1 MVCSKSELVI
11 LKQERLR
18 KRHQK
23 VGSWKIF
30 RPFLFWN
37 DFSFLAELKTAQ
49 FTSKIFWPLKNGAKV
64 DAKNDDGWT
73 PLILAARFGH
83 ATIVKNLIENGADV
97 NATTNFGETA
107 LFKAVDNGHVNV
119 VEELIKNAANFNE
132 TVPDFVKTV
141 YQEQGNLSR
150 GNDIWSGVA

>member
-1 MVCSKSELVI
+1 MPG
-11 LKQERLR
+11 
-18 KRHQK
+18 QK
-23 VGSWKIF
+23 YGNFFVD
-30 RPFLFWN
+30 FWR
-37 DFSFLAELKTAQ
+37 ELKTPQ
-49 FTSKIFWPLKNGAKV
+49 FLSEISWPLKNGAKV
-64 DAKNDDGWT
+64 DAKNDAGWT

-141 YQEQGNLSR
+141 YQEQGDLSR
-150 GNDIWSGVA
+150 VIDNCSGFAWSVGQET

>member
-1 MVCSKSELVI
+1 MKQAFDAEIIRDYYFFWRVMTPQFPSEI
-11 LKQERLR
+11 
-18 KRHQK
+18 
-23 VGSWKIF
+23 S
-30 RPFLFWN
+30 
-37 DFSFLAELKTAQ
+37 
-49 FTSKIFWPLKNGAKV
+49 WPLKNGAKV

-141 YQEQGNLSR
+141 YQEQGNLSK
-150 GNDIWSGVA
+150 GIDIRSGVA

>member
-1 MVCSKSELVI
+1 MLFRAESREL
-11 LKQERLR
+11 
-18 KRHQK
+18 
-23 VGSWKIF
+23 
-30 RPFLFWN
+30 
-37 DFSFLAELKTAQ
+37 FSLVFFGELKTSQ
-49 FTSKIFWPLKNGAKV
+49 FPFEISWPLKNGAKV

-141 YQEQGNLSR
+141 YQEQGNLL
-150 GNDIWSGVA
+150 

>member
-1 MVCSKSELVI
+1 MSDDLM
-11 LKQERLR
+11 
-18 KRHQK
+18 
-23 VGSWKIF
+23 GIF
-30 RPFLFWN
+30 FV
-37 DFSFLAELKTAQ
+37 DFVLGELKTPQ
-49 FTSKIFWPLKNGAKV
+49 CPSEISWPLKNGAKV

-132 TVPDFVKTV
+132 NTCFVRV
-141 YQEQGNLSR
+141 G
-150 GNDIWSGVA
+150 